1 VNLPNPDEFKF
12 MFNER
17 RHPMFEEK
25 SERRDFIKKAAYAVP
40 MILTLK
46 ALPAFAAGGSGA
58 SRSSTKSRDSY
69 KVDKETDQNQQP
81 NGSKSGQAGS

>member
-1 VNLPNPDEFKF
+1 MNLPNPDQSKF
-12 MFNER
+12 IFNER
-17 RHPMFEEK
+17 RYPMVEEK

-46 ALPAFAAGGSGA
+46 ALPAFAAAGSGA

-81 NGSKSGQAGS
+81 NGSTSGQTGS